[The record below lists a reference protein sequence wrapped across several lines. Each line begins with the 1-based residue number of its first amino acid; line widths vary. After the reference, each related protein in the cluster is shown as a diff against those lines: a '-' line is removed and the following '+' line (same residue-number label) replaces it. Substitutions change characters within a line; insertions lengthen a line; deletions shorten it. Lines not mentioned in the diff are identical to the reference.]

1 MPKNRY
7 TPEEILQHL
16 RTVELDG
23 GKGLAVLDPCRQLG
37 ITEQDARSAS
47 QRGTVLH
54 AERSP
59 DHHRTLED
67 SLQHGPSA
75 QQSRGP
81 ATRSR
86 NHPACELRTN
96 MGGGTKT
103 PGWSITPGNISKH
116 LSSYHDRR
124 WPRALDRRRYRAYP
138 YRGFT
143 ARKSFANSLTCGSMM
158 EEITSCILVWPTT
171 PIQSRAQVVAA
182 IVCFGLWTKVIC
194 WSSSTRAFTA

>member
-16 RTVELDG
+16 RTVELDS
-23 GKGLAVLDPCRQLG
+23 GKGLAVLDSCRKLG

-75 QQSRGP
+75 QQSQGP

-86 NHPACELRTN
+86 NYPACELRTN

-103 PGWSITPGNISKH
+103 PGWSGSNETPGRPR
-116 LSSYHDRR
+116 DRSDHGEVLR
-124 WPRALDRRRYRAYP
+124 KEPR
-138 YRGFT
+138 
-143 ARKSFANSLTCGSMM
+143 
-158 EEITSCILVWPTT
+158 PT
-171 PIQSRAQVVAA
+171 V
-182 IVCFGLWTKVIC
+182 
-194 WSSSTRAFTA
+194 TRF